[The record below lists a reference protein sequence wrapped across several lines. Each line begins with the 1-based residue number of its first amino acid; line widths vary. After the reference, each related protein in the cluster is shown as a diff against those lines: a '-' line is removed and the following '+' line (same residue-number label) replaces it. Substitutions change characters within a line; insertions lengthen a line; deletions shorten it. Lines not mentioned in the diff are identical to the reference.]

1 MTAAEVLVDVSGRM
15 GRLTL
20 NRPRALNA
28 LTAEMV
34 QLLDDALSEWEHD
47 PEIACVLID
56 GEGDRGLC
64 AGGDIRAIYDAALV
78 GDPAP
83 KKFWRDEYRLNA
95 RIKRYPKPYVAI
107 MDGIVMGGGVGVSAH
122 GSVRVVTERTK
133 IAMPEVGIGFVP
145 DVGGTYLLSRA
156 PGELGTHAALTA
168 AQLGPAEAIKCG
180 FADHF
185 VPSDSLASLAEDLA
199 NAGSDA
205 VDAAVQRHSEPVPP
219 STFDSDMEWI
229 NECYATDDVA
239 EIVRRLRSSGVQ
251 AAERAAGAISAK
263 SPTALKVS
271 LRALRT
277 ARGLDTLE
285 DCLEQEYRT
294 SCALLSSPDL
304 VEGIRA
310 QVVDKDRNPQWSPG
324 LLDEVSADV
333 VEKFYAA
340 GDDELGLATMEE
352 CDD

>member
-1 MTAAEVLVDVSGRM
+1 MSGAEVLVDHRGLL

-28 LTAEMV
+28 LTAGMV
-34 QLLDDALSEWEHD
+34 EVLDGALSAWEHD
-47 PEIACVLID
+47 ADVACVLLD
-56 GEGDRGLC
+56 GAGDRGLC

-83 KKFWRDEYRLNA
+83 KRFWRDEYRLNA
-95 RIKRYPKPYVAI
+95 RIKRYPKPFVVV

-122 GSVRVVTERTK
+122 GSVRVVTERTR

-168 AQLGPAEAIKCG
+168 GQLGPGDAIRCG
-180 FADHF
+180 LADHF
-185 VPSDSLASLAEDLA
+185 VPSDALGGLVEDLA
-199 NAGSDA
+199 SASASD
-205 VDAAVQRHSEPVPP
+205 VDALVRRYAHDPPP
-219 STFDSDMEWI
+219 SVLDAECGWI
-229 NECYATDDVA
+229 DECYGVDDVA
-239 EIVRRLRSSGVQ
+239 EILRRLRATGVDSAGQ
-251 AAERAAGAISAK
+251 AAEAICTK
-263 SPTALKVS
+263 SPTALKVT
-271 LRALRT
+271 LRALRN
-277 ARGLDTLE
+277 ARGLSSLE

-310 QVVDKDRNPQWSPG
+310 QVVDKDRSPQWKPA
-324 LLDEVSADV
+324 LLDEVLPDI
-333 VEKFYAA
+333 VEKYFAP
-340 GDDELGLATMEE
+340 GDDELGLSTMNGVR
-352 CDD
+352 